1 MRQAFYSAVR
11 GAADVA
17 WKGFQWANR
26 KVPAR
31 SFHPAWSPEPL
42 PKSHER
48 TKPPLGFPRR
58 TDSLCPV
65 CTREVRDAIVKGQE
79 DLRALIDGHPGEIP
93 ADIVQRGQ
101 EIWMVKTCPKHGTFE
116 DLMSSDVDFYRR
128 LEGNFFGR
136 DVKIGK
142 DKLHEHGSSSIRYGR
157 GAVLTVDL
165 TNRCNMMCNPC
176 FMDAN
181 QVGYVHELTWD
192 DVKEILDNA
201 ASIQPRRQLSVQ
213 FSGGEPTLSPHF
225 LEAIRYAKEIG
236 YFAVQ

>member
-1 MRQAFYSAVR
+1 M
-11 GAADVA
+11 
-17 WKGFQWANR
+17 
-26 KVPAR
+26 
-31 SFHPAWSPEPL
+31 
-42 PKSHER
+42 
-48 TKPPLGFPRR
+48 
-58 TDSLCPV
+58 
-65 CTREVRDAIVKGQE
+65 KGQE

-201 ASIQPRRQLSVQ
+201 ASDQAEAAGLGPVLRRRADPLAPLPRGDPLLEGDRLLRRPVRLQRHPLRAGAGVREGRGRGGPPPRLPPVRRGGERAQPAPRRRRTSTT
-213 FSGGEPTLSPHF
+213 SSSARSRT
-225 LEAIRYAKEIG
+225 
-236 YFAVQ
+236 